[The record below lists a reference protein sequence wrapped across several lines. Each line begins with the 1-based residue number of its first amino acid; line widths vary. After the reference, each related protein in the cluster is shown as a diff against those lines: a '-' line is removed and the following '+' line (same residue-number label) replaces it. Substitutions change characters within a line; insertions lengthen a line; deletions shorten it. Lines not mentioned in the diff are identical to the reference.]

1 MTATVR
7 LSVDELARRCTQE
20 TEKFNRRQLSD
31 PQFCFELLRR
41 ALADGNAEAFTRVYL
56 AYERQVLGWV
66 YSHSR
71 FEQTGESADFFARI
85 ALSTFYFALR
95 GDKFHSFS
103 SLPQVL
109 AYLKLCV
116 HTAIAQYLRDQQP
129 HLAGPFDD
137 ADDLGHEPELSDRAE
152 AAELWAHVCHL
163 LPDAR
168 DRLLAR
174 YVFLQGLRPREIVA
188 TYPEHWRDER
198 EVTVALYRIRRLL
211 RNDPELLRRMKDEG

>member
-1 MTATVR
+1 MTTTVR
-7 LSVDELARRCTQE
+7 LSVDELARRCAQE

-41 ALADGNAEAFTRVYL
+41 ALAEGHAEAFTRVYL

-71 FEQTGESADFFARI
+71 FTQTGESAEYFARI

-95 GDKFHSFS
+95 GDKFRHFS

-129 HLAGPFDD
+129 HAVGSLDDTDEPSHTPDLAARAD
-137 ADDLGHEPELSDRAE
+137 AS
-152 AAELWAHVCHL
+152 ELWGQICRL
-163 LPDAR
+163 LPVAR
-168 DRLLAR
+168 DRQLAR
-174 YVFLQGLRPREIVA
+174 CVFLQGLRPREIVRA
-188 TYPEHWRDER
+188 YPEHWSSER
-198 EVTVALYRIRRLL
+198 EVTVALYRIRRILQS
-211 RNDPELLRRMKDEG
+211 DPELRGRAGVE